1 MTAFVVFPA
10 LTLWRR
16 LHARPAVLRSNHTQ
30 TFDVAARLGYR
41 PAGRGTWRWMTRLP
55 GNEAFQVDLAERTLC
70 LPQMPLAWDGLTL
83 LHLTDL
89 HFCGCPDRAY
99 YEHIMDLCAAWD
111 PDLVALTGDIVD
123 TESHYRWIVPILGRL
138 RWRCAA
144 FAILGNHDSY
154 YDVPLVRRRLQKLGM
169 QVVGNR
175 WLQTEVRGQPLVVFG
190 HEGPWIGSAPDLST
204 CPGKPFRLC
213 LSHTPDNIAW
223 ARRQRVDLMLSGH
236 VHGGQVRLPLIGSVV
251 VPSRYGRRF
260 DGGMFH
266 LPPTVLHVSRGLGG
280 EQPLRYNC
288 RPEVAKLVLRRV
300 ARDA

>member
-1 MTAFVVFPA
+1 
-10 LTLWRR
+10 
-16 LHARPAVLRSNHTQ
+16 
-30 TFDVAARLGYR
+30 
-41 PAGRGTWRWMTRLP
+41 MTRLP